1 MDTVPLQFFVFFLL
15 LNISLIFAVQTATG
29 SEPHPGASDSHGY
42 RGRGAERLC
51 DDVAI
56 IGAGISGSYSAW
68 RLRHRNLK
76 ISLYEYSDRIGGRLY
91 TTHFPGTPDINLEL
105 GGMRFIPE
113 AHPKANNV
121 IKALG
126 LQIVDFPLGASTRDD
141 TLHYLRNR
149 RVRNIDLPTHAPYD
163 LPMHHR
169 INFKKLNSDVYFNY
183 TLDSIYRQNTSDPYN
198 FQLVESLDGV
208 PLYKQSKN
216 AFNHKFLD
224 HETINYLRDA
234 SAFSFDY
241 VVESQAALMLPTGRF
256 DPTAP
261 PSIVKTVA
269 TGFQSIPVTMVNQFL
284 ASSSSHAL
292 HGNHHLRVIGG
303 PKHGVYSLLFSRT
316 VSTRG
321 VTSDMGQSLLRR
333 CAKKVILAIPKVALE
348 RLQWAGLQAPE
359 ISHLLKN
366 AVNDVKAGKIFFG
379 FQSDWYKKHVHYS
392 DYTISDTPLEQTYDF
407 GKSPIN
413 GKAVLNI
420 AYSDHS
426 NEVWKEMVSSSPAT
440 FPGTDDD
447 SLRMSNLAVDVARKY
462 YAQILDIPEQYVPQP
477 DYAVM
482 RIWDDYPFGSSWYA
496 WAPGFRQD
504 LVARRMLKPS
514 DSDPIFIASNTFS
527 PGVDSG
533 WIEGAFNTVDEMIYY
548 YF

>member
-1 MDTVPLQFFVFFLL
+1 MPPTFLDGQ
-15 LNISLIFAVQTATG
+15 IT
-29 SEPHPGASDSHGY
+29 
-42 RGRGAERLC
+42 GAERLC

-366 AVNDVKAGKIFFG
+366 AVNDVKAG
-379 FQSDWYKKHVHYS
+379 
-392 DYTISDTPLEQTYDF
+392 
-407 GKSPIN
+407 
-413 GKAVLNI
+413 
-420 AYSDHS
+420 